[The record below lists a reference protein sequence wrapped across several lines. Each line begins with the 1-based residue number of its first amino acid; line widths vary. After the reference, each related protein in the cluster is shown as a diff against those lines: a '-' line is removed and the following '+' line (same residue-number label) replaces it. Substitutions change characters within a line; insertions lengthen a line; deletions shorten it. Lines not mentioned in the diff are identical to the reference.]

1 MKEER
6 WRDSRNL
13 KVLIQSGLLI
23 LVGTILITV
32 TAQAAG
38 VVGTGTPASC
48 TETALDT
55 ALAGGGA
62 VTFNCGASPFIIIVT
77 GVKTISSD
85 TTIDGGTLVALSG
98 GNVTRVLDVNAGVTL
113 TLNNLTVQNAFRSLG
128 DGGAIQNLGTLNIT
142 NCKFLNNKTTSAWS
156 GGAILSLGP
165 LNITNSEFAFNEG
178 GNGGALYPR
187 FSAAI
192 TMISGS
198 SFHDNSTS
206 NTTDGWGGAMLIWD
220 GAPVTVQSSQ
230 FIHNTARWGGALYVF
245 PNSSLTL
252 TSSLL
257 ANNVADGGPSADG
270 GGGAIYNN
278 AHLVLDATTVENN
291 VVVVPPGFGFPGI
304 RAGGAIWNSTS
315 GSIQMSG
322 GALRATTPCT
332 VARCTASETPRWSWP
347 HWRITWPAEAAPSK
361 IVTIWPTR

>member
-1 MKEER
+1 MKASR
-6 WRDSRNL
+6 WGQGWNRKGL
-13 KVLIQSGLLI
+13 VQLGVLL
-23 LVGTILITV
+23 LVGMTLITV

-55 ALAGGGA
+55 ALADGGA
-62 VTFNCGASPFIIIVT
+62 VTFECGASPVIIIVT

-85 TTIDGGTLVALSG
+85 TTIDGGAMIGLSG
-98 GNVTRVLDVNAGVTL
+98 GNATRLLNVNAGVTL
-113 TLNNLTVQNAFRSLG
+113 TLNNLTIQNAFWNLG

-142 NCKFLNNKTTSAWS
+142 NCKFLNNKTSSEWS
-156 GGAILSLGP
+156 GGAILTLGP
-165 LNITNSEFAFNEG
+165 LNITNSEFAFNQG

-187 FSAAI
+187 FSAAV
-192 TMISGS
+192 TMITGS

-206 NTTDGWGGAMLIWD
+206 NSTNGWGGAMLLWD

-230 FIHNTARWGGALYVF
+230 FIRNTAHWGGALYVF

-278 AHLVLDATTVENN
+278 AHLVLVATTVENN

-322 GALRATTPCT
+322 GALRDNRALHGGALYSLGNAALTMATLADNLAG
-332 VARCTASETPRWSWP
+332 ARRR
-347 HWRITWPAEAAPSK
+347 HRK
-361 IVTIWPTR
+361 H